1 MEKCEKLDAAAI
13 GAETFAEKA
22 FGSQFLGYGVKP
34 YKPNASKER
43 RPVKEIERASM

>member
-1 MEKCEKLDAAAI
+1 MEKCDKLDAAAI

-22 FGSQFLGYGVKP
+22 FGSQFLHAVKP
-34 YKPNASKER
+34 YKPNASKES